1 MRQLEGKGIVIT
13 GGSQGLG
20 KAIAR
25 ACITEGADVLI
36 CARNEQLLD
45 MAAAELAS
53 AASSGQHVLAHALD
67 VSQPDAVREA
77 VARAERELRGFC
89 GLVNNAAI
97 QGPIGLVE
105 DNDWQAWQQTI
116 QINLFG
122 PVLLSRAVLPVFRRQ
137 GRGKIVNLSGGGAT
151 APRPHLSAYAAAKAA
166 IVRLTE
172 TFAAETK
179 DCGIDINA
187 IAPGSMNTRMLEEM
201 LAAGPEKVG
210 EEYRKAV
217 AQSETGGESPER
229 AAALCVFLLSDAS
242 NGISGK
248 LLSAVWDPWPNLSQ
262 HQQELQQ
269 SDVYTLRRIVPKDR
283 GLDWE

>member
-1 MRQLEGKGIVIT
+1 MRQLEGKGIIIT

-25 ACITEGADVLI
+25 ACVAEGADVLI
-36 CARNEQLLD
+36 CARNEQVLHP
-45 MAAAELAS
+45 AAAELAS
-53 AASSGQHVLAHALD
+53 AASSGQRVLSYAMD

-77 VARAERELRGFC
+77 VTRAERELRGFC
-89 GLVNNAAI
+89 GLVNNAAV

-105 DNDWQAWQQTI
+105 DNDWQAWQRTI

-122 PVLLSRAVLPVFRRQ
+122 PVLFSRAVLPIFRRQ

-151 APRPHLSAYAAAKAA
+151 APRPRFSAYAAAKVA

-187 IAPGSMNTRMLEEM
+187 IAPGSMNTRMLEEV
-201 LAAGPEKVG
+201 LAAGPERAS
-210 EEYRKAV
+210 EEYRNAIE
-217 AQSETGGESPER
+217 QSKTGGELPER
-229 AAALCVFLLSDAS
+229 AAALCVFFLSDAS
-242 NGISGK
+242 NGISGR
-248 LLSAVWDPWPNLSQ
+248 LLSAVWDTWPSLPQ
-262 HQQELQQ
+262 HQQELRR
-269 SDVYTLRRIVPKDR
+269 SDVFTLRRIVPRDR
-283 GLDWE
+283 GLDWD